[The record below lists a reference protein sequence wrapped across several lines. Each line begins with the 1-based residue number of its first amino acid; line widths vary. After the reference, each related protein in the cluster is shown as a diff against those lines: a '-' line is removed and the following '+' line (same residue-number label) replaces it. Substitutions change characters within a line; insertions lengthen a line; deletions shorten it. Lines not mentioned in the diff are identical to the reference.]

1 MTQNGLLLVL
11 FCAICSVLSNLLLRS
26 SLLRSG
32 GFAIGSGAMKEQVA
46 ALIREPLFLI
56 GLLCYIVATVVW
68 LHVVSR
74 ENLSVSYPLLISL
87 TFLLVTSGA
96 VYFFHEPLSLQK
108 IIGLGL
114 ILAGVVVVSAA

>member
-1 MTQNGLLLVL
+1 VTQSGLLLVL

-32 GFAIGSGAMKEQVA
+32 GFSLGSDTMKQQVA
-46 ALIREPLFLI
+46 TLIREPLFLI
-56 GLLCYIVATVVW
+56 GLLCYVFATVVW

-74 ENLSVSYPLLISL
+74 ENLSVSYPLLMSL
-87 TFLLVTSGA
+87 TFILVTSGA
-96 VYFFHEPLSLQK
+96 VYFFHEPLSLLK

-114 ILAGVVVVSAA
+114 ILVGVVVVSAA

>member
-1 MTQNGLLLVL
+1 MTQSGLLLVL

-32 GFAIGSGAMKEQVA
+32 GFSLDSDTMKQQVA
-46 ALIREPLFLI
+46 TVIREPLFLI
-56 GLLCYIVATVVW
+56 GLLCYVAATVVW

-74 ENLSVSYPLLISL
+74 ENLSVSYPLLMSL
-87 TFLLVTSGA
+87 TFILVTSGA

-114 ILAGVVVVSAA
+114 ILVGVVVVSTA

>member
-1 MTQNGLLLVL
+1 MTRNGLLLVL
-11 FCAICSVLSNLLLRS
+11 FCAFCSVLSNLLLRT

-32 GFAIGSGAMKEQVA
+32 GFALDSGAMTRQVA
-46 ALIREPLFLI
+46 ALLREPLFLV
-56 GLLCYIVATVVW
+56 GLLCYIGATVVW

-87 TFLLVTSGA
+87 TFFLVTSGA
-96 VYFFHEPLSLQK
+96 VYFFHEPLSVQK